1 MIDSNEDYLI
11 EKELVSG
18 LLIQPEDLEDIELEI
33 KWFSAKEFGQIV
45 AAIRKAESYENIAII
60 ESITR
65 NVPSFTISDVTD
77 LAGYTVTG
85 ANNQSLAFSI
95 HKRYLR
101 REINKSSL
109 KYAREAN
116 AVDLARLN
124 RLSEKFQDLQDE
136 TDNGDLVSVV
146 NKFFDEIEKGSTN
159 GLLSY
164 PSIDKAL
171 GNGLRNGELMVI
183 GARPSVGKTAFAVNL
198 SMKLL
203 LNENNLWVDFFN
215 LEMSKET
222 MFKRFISRSAAV
234 SSYKLRDTNRMSDN
248 EKKASLESALALSN
262 KDIKIYDKLFYLDQI
277 VGTIKKNV
285 RMNPNKNYVAVIDY
299 LTLIQ
304 VKGEKEMRFKVGEI
318 TRTLKK
324 LTNDLDIPII
334 LLAQLNRGIEN
345 RTGKEKKPK
354 LSDLRESGD
363 IEQDA
368 NIVGFLYKPDE
379 AKKDDIYFSIQK
391 NRDGVLADIPFKFYA
406 NRMEF
411 SEVYH

>member
-33 KWFSAKEFGQIV
+33 KWFSVKEFGQIV
-45 AAIRKAESYENIAII
+45 AAIRKAESYENMAII
-60 ESITR
+60 ESITSS
-65 NVPSFTISDVTD
+65 VPGFTISDVAD

-116 AVDLARLN
+116 AADLARLN

-304 VKGEKEMRFKVGEI
+304 VKGEKEIRFKVGEI